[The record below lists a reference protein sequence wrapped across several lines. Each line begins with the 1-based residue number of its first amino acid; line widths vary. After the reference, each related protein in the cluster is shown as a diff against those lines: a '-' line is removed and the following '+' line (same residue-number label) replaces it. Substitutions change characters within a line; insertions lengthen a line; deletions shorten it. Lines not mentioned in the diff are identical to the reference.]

1 MEKLNCDEYF
11 VCLFTKTTLIK
22 LNVCFQVG
30 NRVGVK
36 RCSDDTMHIFIDGE
50 DMGPAATAV
59 AKVHTPPLSHSHI
72 YVSTMYTCTVQ

>member
-1 MEKLNCDEYF
+1 ML
-11 VCLFTKTTLIK
+11 L
-22 LNVCFQVG
+22 QVG

-59 AKVHTPPLSHSHI
+59 AKVHTHAHSQQEVLSES
-72 YVSTMYTCTVQ
+72 YVHCERHR

>member
-1 MEKLNCDEYF
+1 M
-11 VCLFTKTTLIK
+11 
-22 LNVCFQVG
+22 QVG

-59 AKVHTPPLSHSHI
+59 AKVCIHTQTHTHSERHI
-72 YVSTMYTCTVQ
+72 HTHTVRDTQ

>member
-1 MEKLNCDEYF
+1 ML
-11 VCLFTKTTLIK
+11 L
-22 LNVCFQVG
+22 QVG

-59 AKVHTPPLSHSHI
+59 AKVHTHTH
-72 YVSTMYTCTVQ
+72 THGDRDTQEKRRTKGDTHT